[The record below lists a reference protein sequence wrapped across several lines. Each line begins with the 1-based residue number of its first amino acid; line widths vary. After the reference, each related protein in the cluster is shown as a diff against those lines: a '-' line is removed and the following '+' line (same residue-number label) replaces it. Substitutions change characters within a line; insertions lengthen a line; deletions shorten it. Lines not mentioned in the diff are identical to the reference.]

1 MADGSTLCWRA
12 ALGATLLLLAACA
25 TPGGPRSA
33 QPVSQED
40 PVLAQRFDAYFAPWA
55 NSKDVSGTLRVER
68 AGVPV
73 LVRHYG
79 YADWNHRAPHTDL
92 TRYSAASVTKGIVA
106 ATLVK
111 LARDGTL
118 SLDDPVARWLPV
130 LRHHPDMTLREVLH
144 HRAGLP
150 RDLPDDDDP
159 RHEDVARWLARHPEQ
174 FEAAGTE
181 HYSNVGYALLA
192 EVVAGATG

>member
-1 MADGSTLCWRA
+1 M
-12 ALGATLLLLAACA
+12 LA
-25 TPGGPRSA
+25 R
-33 QPVSQED
+33 
-40 PVLAQRFDAYFAPWA
+40 RFDAYFAPWA

-118 SLDDPVARWLPV
+118 SLDDPVAGWLPV
-130 LRHHPDMTLREVLH
+130 LRYHPNMTLREVLH

-150 RDLPDDDDP
+150 RDLPDDYDS
-159 RHEDVARWLARHPEQ
+159 RHEGLRGGWPAIRSNSGRRAPSITPMSDTPCWRRSWPGLPGSRSPAWPKRACWCRPEW
-174 FEAAGTE
+174 
-181 HYSNVGYALLA
+181 
-192 EVVAGATG
+192 ATA